1 MQKQNYIGFIW
12 NFQKWPTTFNRIVS
26 KRNTTEE
33 TTNTKN
39 QWILIQKFYFR
50 LCVWHSLGCCLSL
63 SVLLQVREN
72 AIRLPF
78 VFIHGLAKRN
88 VSNYFQRQYCTQT
101 QPVSAWRQHNTN
113 NIVFLF
119 QYSDLSCLLRRTNV
133 VFLASILIRLS
144 FDWSNYKNNRW
155 IPSLSKCGNHS
166 IASEKKKMREQTA
179 VWLTGYRNKAKFRTI
194 LHWIAF
200 ATRRN
205 LMIKVLSSK
214 WNEAIRRTMKSSFGQ
229 FLISSW
235 LDGNSNKT
243 NTV

>member
-1 MQKQNYIGFIW
+1 MDFDPKVLFSTVCVAFAGLLFKSLC
-12 NFQKWPTTFNRIVS
+12 FTSSSR
-26 KRNTTEE
+26 KRNTIAVCAYTRFGKAKRKQLFSAPILH
-33 TTNTKN
+33 TNTTCVRMTSTQHK
-39 QWILIQKFYFR
+39 QHRVFVPVFKFKLLAPSNER
-50 LCVWHSLGCCLSL
+50 CVSCIDLDTF
-63 SVLLQVREN
+63 V
-72 AIRLPF
+72 IRL
-78 VFIHGLAKRN
+78 IKL
-88 VSNYFQRQYCTQT
+88 Q
-101 QPVSAWRQHNTN
+101 
-113 NIVFLF
+113 I
-119 QYSDLSCLLRRTNV
+119 
-133 VFLASILIRLS
+133 
-144 FDWSNYKNNRW
+144 NRW

-214 WNEAIRRTMKSSFGQ
+214 WNEANRRTIKSSFGQ